1 MMWRMLSIC
10 IGALSVFLAACTGG
24 GANADL
30 QPTIC
35 PQIIVLKT
43 LVYPAPGSTNVPDAL
58 GSVVISGAGTQITL
72 QPASSAQAPI
82 VVETTGPVPSPLPSP
97 NAQPKGPLVAFPV
110 GTLAPAST
118 YYVVVQDG
126 TGPCPEA
133 QPTNVGSFT
142 TQ

>member
-1 MMWRMLSIC
+1 MMWRMLSTC
-10 IGALSVFLAACTGG
+10 IGALSVNLAACAGG
-24 GANADL
+24 GATSQL

-35 PQIIVLKT
+35 PQIIILKT
-43 LVYPAPGSTNVPDAL
+43 LVYPAPGSTNIPDAL

-72 QPASSAQAPI
+72 QPMGSGQPPI
-82 VVETTGPVPSPLPSP
+82 VVATTGPVPSPLPSP
-97 NAQPKGPLVAFPV
+97 NAPPKGPLVAFPV

-118 YYVVVQDG
+118 YSVTVQDG

-133 QPTNVGSFT
+133 QPTIIGSFT

>member
-10 IGALSVFLAACTGG
+10 IGALSVFFTACAGG
-24 GANADL
+24 GATSQL

-35 PQIIVLKT
+35 PQIIILKT
-43 LVYPAPGSTNVPDAL
+43 LVYPAPGSTNIPDAI

-72 QPASSAQAPI
+72 QPTGSGQSPI
-82 VVETTGPVPSPLPSP
+82 VVATTSPVPSPLPTP
-97 NAQPKGPLVAFPV
+97 NAPPKGPLVAFPV
-110 GTLAPAST
+110 GMLAPAST
-118 YYVVVQDG
+118 YSAVQDG

-133 QPTNVGSFT
+133 APAIVGSFT